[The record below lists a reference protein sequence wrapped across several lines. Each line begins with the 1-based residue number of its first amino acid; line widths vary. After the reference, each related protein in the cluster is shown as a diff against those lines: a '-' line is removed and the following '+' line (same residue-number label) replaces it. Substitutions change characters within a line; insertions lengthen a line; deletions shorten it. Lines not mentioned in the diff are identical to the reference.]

1 MCGIFGAFSKNE
13 RLGLADQGITDT
25 AIANMS
31 ASILHRGP
39 DHTGTYLSKNC
50 IIGNVRLSIVDISGG
65 NQPFYSDDKRY
76 VLVQNGEIY
85 NFTELKSELQNEGI
99 VFKTNCDTEVLLRL
113 FEKYHIGM
121 LSRLN
126 GMFAIAIYDSVEDVL
141 YLARDRVGVKPLFYY
156 QDSDKFLFSSEI
168 KSLFHGTVKR
178 EVSPDAINSYLFFN
192 YIPPPNT
199 IFKNI
204 YHVPPGSFIRISSES
219 VKQQYWWEL
228 PISAASEYDESSA
241 MDQLNSLLL
250 DATKIR
256 LRCDVPYGA
265 FLSGGVDSSS
275 VVGVMSNIIPENV
288 NTFSIGFKDPSYDES
303 AYANYAS
310 QLFKTQHKSKVCDET
325 MLSIWSSSVWF
336 SDQPHGDL
344 SFLPTFEVS
353 KLASKYV
360 KVVLTGDGADELFS
374 GYTKYIDIFRELPS
388 DSIDDFQASLTNHI
402 SLVSFDDRSQLFT
415 DDFKKKI
422 SLGDPE
428 LFLSSII
435 SSSGDLDLINKA
447 LFVDTKLLL
456 PGNNLVKPDRMTMA
470 NSIEA
475 RSPFLDYRMVEFAFR
490 LPGKLKLSNG
500 NTKYLLKKTFAPLIS
515 DRLAYRKKQMFTV
528 PVGDWFKSSLSRFLK
543 TFLLDEK
550 TLRRNI
556 FKPRVVEKLVSQ
568 HCLGQHNH
576 TRILRALVSLE
587 LWMRIYIDTIEIPL
601 NATDHSVVKNSL

>member
-1 MCGIFGAFSKNE
+1 
-13 RLGLADQGITDT
+13 
-25 AIANMS
+25 
-31 ASILHRGP
+31 
-39 DHTGTYLSKNC
+39 
-50 IIGNVRLSIVDISGG
+50 
-65 NQPFYSDDKRY
+65 
-76 VLVQNGEIY
+76 
-85 NFTELKSELQNEGI
+85 
-99 VFKTNCDTEVLLRL
+99 
-113 FEKYHIGM
+113 
-121 LSRLN
+121 
-126 GMFAIAIYDSVEDVL
+126 
-141 YLARDRVGVKPLFYY
+141 
-156 QDSDKFLFSSEI
+156 
-168 KSLFHGTVKR
+168 
-178 EVSPDAINSYLFFN
+178 
-192 YIPPPNT
+192 
-199 IFKNI
+199 
-204 YHVPPGSFIRISSES
+204 
-219 VKQQYWWEL
+219 
-228 PISAASEYDESSA
+228 

-265 FLSGGVDSSS
+265 FLSGGVDSST

-374 GYTKYIDIFRELPS
+374 GYTKYIDIFRELSS

-456 PGNNLVKPDRMTMA
+456 PGNNLVKPDRMSMA

-475 RSPFLDYRMVEFAFR
+475 RSPFLDYRMVEFAF
-490 LPGKLKLSNG
+490 
-500 NTKYLLKKTFAPLIS
+500 
-515 DRLAYRKKQMFTV
+515 
-528 PVGDWFKSSLSRFLK
+528 
-543 TFLLDEK
+543 
-550 TLRRNI
+550 
-556 FKPRVVEKLVSQ
+556 
-568 HCLGQHNH
+568 
-576 TRILRALVSLE
+576 
-587 LWMRIYIDTIEIPL
+587 
-601 NATDHSVVKNSL
+601 